1 MAAVA
6 VKEII
11 VILVTGATGTV
22 GRQVVTQLSE
32 RGVPVR
38 AVSRDPASAGLPAG
52 TEVVRGDLADPASL
66 EPLLAGVDSVF
77 LVWPFTAPEVA
88 AGLGARAV
96 EVLAR
101 HVPRVVYLS
110 AQAAGERPDSFWAT
124 IERLIEHSGVAW
136 TFLRPTG
143 FAVNTLMW
151 ADQIRHGV
159 VRWPYGAAGRSLVHE
174 HDLAAV
180 AVRALTEDQHAG
192 QRYLLTG
199 PEAITQAEQVRIIG
213 EATGRIVRWEELA
226 PDEARRQLLAAWGDP
241 GFVDSALTTWAG
253 LVTQPE
259 PVTRAV
265 EEVTGVRARTFREWA
280 GDHISDFRPLS
291 PAEIADR

>member
-1 MAAVA
+1 M
-6 VKEII
+6 
-11 VILVTGATGTV
+11 ILVTGATGTV

-66 EPLLAGVDSVF
+66 EPHLAGVDSVF
-77 LVWPFTAPEVA
+77 LVWPFTSPELA
-88 AGLGARAV
+88 ADLGARVVA
-96 EVLAR
+96 VLAR
-101 HVPRVVYLS
+101 HVTRVVYVS

-124 IERLIEHSGVAW
+124 MERLIEDSGVAW

-151 ADQIRHGV
+151 ADQIRDRAR
-159 VRWPYGAAGRSLVHE
+159 VRWPYGAAARSLVHE
-174 HDLAAV
+174 YDLAAV
-180 AVRALTEDQHAG
+180 AVRALTEDRHDG
-192 QRYLLTG
+192 QKYLLTG
-199 PEAITQAEQVRIIG
+199 PEAITQADQVRIIG
-213 EATGRIVRWEELA
+213 EAIGRTVRWEELA
-226 PDEARRQLLAAWGDP
+226 PEEARRQLLAAWGDP

-253 LVTQPE
+253 LVTAPE
-259 PVTRAV
+259 LVTRTV
-265 EEVTGVRARTFREWA
+265 EEVTAVPARTFRQWA

-291 PAEIADR
+291 PA